1 MLILSA
7 ILLACLV
14 TIFIPLAIWSYPGS
28 PRPFLDGSGN
38 PLPHSVSEK
47 ISVTINGVRQG
58 MIIKSRDTAH
68 PVLLYIHGGMPEYFL
83 TQDYPV
89 HLEDHFTVVW
99 WEQRGSG
106 LSWSPDIPPSTL
118 TGEQLISDLFSVTD
132 YLRRRFGKEKIY
144 LMAHSGGTFIGIQAA
159 ALRPDLFAAYIGIA
173 QVSHQ
178 LRSEVRA
185 YDYMLAQFRKQAE
198 TPMVRKLEAAPV
210 SLSAG
215 VPDAYLAVRDDAMHR
230 LGVGTT
236 RDITSVPVGIFLRSL
251 RCREYTIGEKIN
263 LWRGK
268 AASGVAT
275 LWREMISTD
284 LTSGVRDLAI
294 PVYFFHGVEDYT
306 VSYVEAKSYF
316 DLLRAPVRGFYSFG
330 RSAHSPIFEEPDV
343 MLRIMLEDVLAGT
356 TNLADPSG
364 SGTRRGIPE

>member
-1 MLILSA
+1 M
-7 ILLACLV
+7 
-14 TIFIPLAIWSYPGS
+14 
-28 PRPFLDGSGN
+28 
-38 PLPHSVSEK
+38 
-47 ISVTINGVRQG
+47 
-58 MIIKSRDTAH
+58 
-68 PVLLYIHGGMPEYFL
+68 
-83 TQDYPV
+83 
-89 HLEDHFTVVW
+89 
-99 WEQRGSG
+99 
-106 LSWSPDIPPSTL
+106 
-118 TGEQLISDLFSVTD
+118 
-132 YLRRRFGKEKIY
+132 
-144 LMAHSGGTFIGIQAA
+144 
-159 ALRPDLFAAYIGIA
+159 
-173 QVSHQ
+173 SHQ

-185 YDYMLAQFRKQAE
+185 YDYMLTQFRKQAE
-198 TPMVRKLEAAPV
+198 TSMVRKLEAAHV

-215 VPDAYLAVRDDAMHR
+215 VPYAYLAVRDDVMHR